1 MDLYQELLKAIQLAE
16 LKPEVTY
23 YIQNNKLSAQCVN
36 ATPAQQK
43 TYLSMI
49 LYDLLNLFPGIVP
62 MQIRLALTVATDITN
77 WFDDIKTT
85 IIPFIKTNQDKLP
98 F

>member
-16 LKPEVTY
+16 LRPEIIT
-23 YIQNNKLSAQCVN
+23 YIQNNKRSNQCIN
-36 ATPAQQK
+36 DDTAQQK
-43 TYLSMI
+43 IYLSMV

-62 MQIRLALTVATDITN
+62 MQIRLALTVATDTTA

-85 IIPFIKTNQDKLP
+85 IIPFIKENQNKLP